1 MKILL
6 IDFYDSFT
14 FNLKHYLECENRVVD
29 VIRHDM
35 IGEIEF
41 LDSYSHIILSPGPG
55 LPMEKTNMLEIISF
69 CENRIP
75 LLGVC
80 LGMQAIGIYLGGTL
94 KNMDNIS
101 HGVSKT
107 LIVVNRDAS
116 LFQGLPK
123 KMEVGL
129 YHSWAIFDIG
139 EDFIDARLADDCVMA
154 ISDPSRKLFGLQFHP
169 ESVLSQYGR
178 EMLNNFLNYNS

>member
-69 CENRIP
+69 CENR
-75 LLGVC
+75 
-80 LGMQAIGIYLGGTL
+80 
-94 KNMDNIS
+94 
-101 HGVSKT
+101 SK
-107 LIVVNRDAS
+107 S
-116 LFQGLPK
+116 
-123 KMEVGL
+123 
-129 YHSWAIFDIG
+129 S
-139 EDFIDARLADDCVMA
+139 
-154 ISDPSRKLFGLQFHP
+154 
-169 ESVLSQYGR
+169 
-178 EMLNNFLNYNS
+178 NFLRMRRLKEIETPQVSLTPQQGWGSAPKLDYSRERFINFSDLLFYLKIIPC